1 MLSLKMDVSREQICG
16 NRNTKDA
23 IVSFYMQKYKS
34 DKSHQVELQAVF
46 NANSGA
52 SRYTFSSTTWAEL
65 LRYLGVHFVLLYYA
79 ELRTLGFDLCFL
91 GFWQSF

>member
-1 MLSLKMDVSREQICG
+1 MLCLRMDVSREQICG
-16 NRNTKDA
+16 NRNTMDA

-34 DKSHQVELQAVF
+34 DKSHQTELQAVF

-52 SRYTFSSTTWAEL
+52 SCYLQQYHVGRASQVPGSSSCP
-65 LRYLGVHFVLLYYA
+65 LYYA

>member
-1 MLSLKMDVSREQICG
+1 MVTSSEISKTGQMLCLKMDVSREQICE

-34 DKSHQVELQAVF
+34 DKSHQAELQAVF

-52 SRYTFSSTTWAEL
+52 SCYLQQYHMGRASQVPGSSFCP
-65 LRYLGVHFVLLYYA
+65 VVL
-79 ELRTLGFDLCFL
+79 C
-91 GFWQSF
+91 